1 MLKHWLIEL
10 IGHTSGLSEA
20 QLEQIE
26 KALPTTKALIDL
38 LNKAQPIIDQAHS
51 LYIEAEPLIDQAMKE
66 WQTVGPAAQIMID
79 VISHHVDKGG
89 SPAEAAEAMR
99 AALDGSIK
107 SVAPDHWMD
116 RAMSCVT
123 VFGGTGFLG
132 RRVVHHLRE
141 TGATVRIAS
150 RHPGDADGDN
160 VKRIRADAHDERS
173 VEATVAG
180 ADGVV
185 NAISLYVEHGSETF
199 HSVHVEAAARIA
211 SAARRVGA
219 KRLVHLS
226 GIGADA
232 ASPSPYIRSR
242 GEGEAAVQAAFPGVV
257 IIRPAVMFA
266 PDDDFLTTILRLLRV
281 LPAYPIFGDGR
292 TRLQPV
298 YADDVAAAIT
308 QLLRQSKKPYPIY
321 ELAGPRVYSYEELL
335 RTIARTAGLRPVL
348 MRTPFAL
355 WHAVAGLAEILPHPP
370 LTRNQVEL
378 MQIDTTASDNLPGLR
393 ELGISP
399 RSLEEELEA
408 MLKQSDTE
416 TQYQT
421 AEEARSRQRL
431 RRPRYGDH
439 TDRPALARA
448 TKLGSCNADVAR
460 TGGWSLPRFLATSW
474 RGRARITQLSIVAR
488 IQEPAFAFHRR
499 RHRRYNGTRRAARAH
514 RCVGAHKFPCRS
526 DPAAAQDWVRRH
538 GDDLRCS
545 RHGGGHDSPRS
556 AHARQGRWHN
566 TIGRCLLR

>member
-1 MLKHWLIEL
+1 MLKHWLVEL
-10 IGHTSGLSEA
+10 VGHASGLSEA
-20 QLEQIE
+20 QLMQIE
-26 KALPTTKALIDL
+26 KALPRTKALIDL
-38 LNKAQPIIDQAHS
+38 LNKAQPVIEQAHS

-66 WQTVGPAAQIMID
+66 WQTIGPAAQILID
-79 VISHHVDKGG
+79 VISHHADTGG
-89 SPAEAAEAMR
+89 SPAEAADAMR

-141 TGATVRIAS
+141 SGATVRIAS
-150 RHPGDADGDN
+150 RHPAQADDAN
-160 VKRIRADAHDERS
+160 VRQIRADAHDERS
-173 VEATVAG
+173 VEAAVTG

-185 NAISLYVEHGSETF
+185 NVISLYVEHGSETF
-199 HSVHVEAAARIA
+199 HSAHVEAAARIA
-211 SAARRVGA
+211 SVARRVGA
-219 KRLVHLS
+219 KRLVHIS

-242 GEGEAAVQAAFPGVV
+242 GEGEAAVQAAFPGAV
-257 IIRPAVMFA
+257 IVRPAVMFA
-266 PDDDFLTTILRLLRV
+266 RDDGFLTTILRLLRV

-308 QLLRQSKKPYPIY
+308 QLLRQSKKPSSIY

-335 RTIARTAGLRPVL
+335 RTIARMAGLRPVL
-348 MRTPFAL
+348 MRTPFGL
-355 WHAVAGLAEILPHPP
+355 WDAVAGLAEILPQPP

-408 MLKQSDTE
+408 MLKQRNKE
-416 TQYQT
+416 TQLPN
-421 AEEARSRQRL
+421 AEGARSR
-431 RRPRYGDH
+431 
-439 TDRPALARA
+439 
-448 TKLGSCNADVAR
+448 
-460 TGGWSLPRFLATSW
+460 
-474 RGRARITQLSIVAR
+474 
-488 IQEPAFAFHRR
+488 
-499 RHRRYNGTRRAARAH
+499 
-514 RCVGAHKFPCRS
+514 
-526 DPAAAQDWVRRH
+526 
-538 GDDLRCS
+538 
-545 RHGGGHDSPRS
+545 
-556 AHARQGRWHN
+556 
-566 TIGRCLLR
+566 